1 MDNNIIMESVEKEN
15 MSPPVP
21 PEQQEVQQEQQQQL
35 NITSIEVQNE
45 NVALNLMVSFLQLGH
60 KRGAY
65 SLEESAK
72 IWECIK
78 MFVKPQ

>member
-1 MDNNIIMESVEKEN
+1 MDNNITMESVEKEN
-15 MSPPVP
+15 TPLPVP
-21 PEQQEVQQEQQQQL
+21 PEQQEVQQQQQQL

-60 KRGAY
+60 NRGAY

-72 IWECIK
+72 ILECIK
-78 MFVKPQ
+78 MFLKQQ

>member
-1 MDNNIIMESVEKEN
+1 MDNNITMESVEKEN
-15 MSPPVP
+15 TPLPVP
-21 PEQQEVQQEQQQQL
+21 PEQQEVQQQQQQL